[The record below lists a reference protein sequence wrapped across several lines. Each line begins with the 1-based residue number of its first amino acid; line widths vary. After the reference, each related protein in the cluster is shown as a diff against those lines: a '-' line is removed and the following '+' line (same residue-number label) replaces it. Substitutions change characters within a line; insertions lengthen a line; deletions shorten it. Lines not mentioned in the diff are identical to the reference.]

1 VCRCLSFGVRR
12 STVEASG
19 LLKLFVERQAFYRLA
34 DARRLVHVSA
44 ERLRQAIDEGAVE
57 PVSDGTSLLI
67 PWEDVASLAL
77 TRWTPRQIAHILRRA
92 GHSEALPPL
101 NQFRTIMVEL
111 PVYQIRLLH
120 YLAEQ
125 RSTRGAPPLAVSDV
139 LEYELGALAVE
150 EDLAAIDR
158 VIPGFAAAA
167 NYPLSEERPQPTAGS
182 CLYCGASVAANPVAC
197 PACVARH
204 VPLDDRTE

>member
-1 VCRCLSFGVRR
+1 MPAPLLGVRR
-12 STVEASG
+12 STVQTSG
-19 LLKLFVERQAFYRLA
+19 LLRLFVERRPFYRFA
-34 DARRLVHVSA
+34 EARRLARVSA
-44 ERLRQAIDEGAVE
+44 ERLEHAIGERVVE

-67 PWEDVASLAL
+67 AWEDVLFLAL
-77 TRWTPRQIAHILRRA
+77 TRWTPRQIAQAVRRA
-92 GHSEALPPL
+92 GHQQALPLL
-101 NQFRTIMVEL
+101 NQFRTITVEL

-125 RSTRGAPPLAVSDV
+125 RRTHGAPPLAVSDV
-139 LEYELGALAVE
+139 LEYELSALAVE

-167 NYPLSEERPQPTAGS
+167 NYPLSEEWPQPAAES
-182 CLYCGASVAANPVAC
+182 CLYCGASVAPNREAC

-204 VPLDDRTE
+204 VPRNDRKE